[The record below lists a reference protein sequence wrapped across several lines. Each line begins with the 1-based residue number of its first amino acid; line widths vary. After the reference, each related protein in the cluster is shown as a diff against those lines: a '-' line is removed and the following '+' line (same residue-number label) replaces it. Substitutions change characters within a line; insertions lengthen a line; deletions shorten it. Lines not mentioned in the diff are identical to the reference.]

1 MHDKDTIE
9 EVDFAAG
16 CLTARRGGRF
26 LLATPVPDFVSGWK
40 PGDQIWVS
48 EVGRSFELQT
58 IDRMDE
64 IASAV
69 RVRSKSDS

>member
-1 MHDKDTIE
+1 MHDKDIIE
-9 EVDFAAG
+9 EVDAVAG
-16 CLTARRGGRF
+16 VLKTQRGIRF

-40 PGDQIWVS
+40 SGDQIWVS
-48 EVGRSFELQT
+48 EAGRDFELRT
-58 IDRMDE
+58 IDKMDE